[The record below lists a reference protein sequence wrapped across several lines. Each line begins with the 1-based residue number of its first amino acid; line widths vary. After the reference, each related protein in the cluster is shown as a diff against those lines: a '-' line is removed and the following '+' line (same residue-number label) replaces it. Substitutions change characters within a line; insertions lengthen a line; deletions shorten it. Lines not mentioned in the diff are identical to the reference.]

1 MGLKVLLADE
11 SSSIKKALQ
20 LALSD
25 YAVEVKSVPSGLDVL
40 SVALDFRPD
49 IVLADVLLTKKSGYE
64 VCKEIRSHAL
74 LQTIPVILM
83 WSSFMEFDQALAEKN
98 GYNDKLE
105 KPFDTETLL
114 QKINALVAKTKSH
127 PLDGLLN
134 LPPMPNFAES
144 ETFIRQR
151 ELFQKKTEQTQNT
164 KAHSSTTG
172 RTPTK
177 PNISLVDSKEDV
189 FENSPGELDEFQP
202 VQLKGNDPGA
212 NSIEPQPNY
221 NDVHIET
228 ENYGD
233 FEEVVLV
240 KTSDKDSIQGNIQA
254 HLQTK
259 MNSEIQSYLENSPV
273 SLNKSQQF
281 NNQRPMSKFDEQLMR
296 EEVRL
301 MAEKIC
307 WHIIPDIA
315 EKIVREEIQKL
326 MKNIEKNI

>member
-64 VCKEIRSHAL
+64 VCKEIRANPT
-74 LQTIPVILM
+74 LQNVPVVLM
-83 WSSFMEFDQALAEKN
+83 WSSFMEFDQTLAEKN
-98 GYNDKLE
+98 GYSDKLE
-105 KPFDTETLL
+105 KPFDTETLR
-114 QKINALVAKTKSH
+114 QKINALVTKTKKH
-127 PLDGLLN
+127 PLDGLLS
-134 LPPMPNFAES
+134 LPQMPNFEES

-151 ELFQKKTEQTQNT
+151 ELFQKKAEQSQVKNAGT
-164 KAHSSTTG
+164 KTSTTAVQS
-172 RTPTK
+172 P
-177 PNISLVDSKEDV
+177 ISLVESI
-189 FENSPGELDEFQP
+189 NPNELHDEFQP
-202 VQLKGNDPGA
+202 VQLKTMATNTEIQDTP
-212 NSIEPQPNY
+212 SNY
-221 NDVHIET
+221 NEVHIET

-240 KTSDKDSIQGNIQA
+240 KTTDKDNLQA
-254 HLQTK
+254 K

-307 WHIIPDIA
+307 WQIIPDIA
-315 EKIVREEIQKL
+315 EKIIREEIQKL
-326 MKNIEKNI
+326 MKNLEKNI

>member
-64 VCKEIRSHAL
+64 ICKEIRAHST
-74 LQTIPVILM
+74 LQNTPVILM

-98 GYNDKLE
+98 GYSDKLE
-105 KPFDTETLL
+105 KPFDTETLR
-114 QKINALVAKTKSH
+114 QKINALVAKTKKH
-127 PLDGLLN
+127 PLDGLLS
-134 LPPMPNFAES
+134 LPQMPNFEES

-151 ELFQKKTEQTQNT
+151 ELFQKKTEPTHSQNT
-164 KAHSSTTG
+164 VSKTHKLTDVTA
-172 RTPTK
+172 K
-177 PNISLVDSKEDV
+177 PPIALVDSTEDS
-189 FENSPGELDEFQP
+189 FENSNEFAHDMQDEFQP
-202 VQLKGNDPGA
+202 MQLKSNATNNPSVDTP
-212 NSIEPQPNY
+212 SNY
-221 NDVHIET
+221 NNVHIET

-240 KTSDKDSIQGNIQA
+240 KTTDKDS
-254 HLQTK
+254 LQNK

-281 NNQRPMSKFDEQLMR
+281 NNQRSMSKFDEQLMR

-307 WHIIPDIA
+307 WQIIPDIA

-326 MKNIEKNI
+326 MKNLEKNI